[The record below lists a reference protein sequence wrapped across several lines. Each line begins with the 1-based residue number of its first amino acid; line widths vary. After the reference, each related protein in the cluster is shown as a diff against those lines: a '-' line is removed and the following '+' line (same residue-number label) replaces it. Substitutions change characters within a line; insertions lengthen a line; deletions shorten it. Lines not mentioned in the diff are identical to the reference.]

1 MLCERTLLKSARSTL
16 LQAFAPALAILLMA
30 FLFVVAA
37 APLAA
42 QDAAPDAPVTANE
55 VNEVA
60 KELWCPLC
68 SGVRLDACELKA
80 CDQMKDVIADKLTEG
95 EDAQSIKKY
104 FLAQYGPQVLGEPPM
119 EGFNWLAWV
128 LPVVVLVIGG
138 LFVWSRVHTM
148 MRTPQPAAP
157 TGGPNLPGDSGDTY
171 NRRLEEELKQYD

>member
-1 MLCERTLLKSARSTL
+1 
-16 LQAFAPALAILLMA
+16 MA